1 MRIQMGSGIR
11 EKQFHNRV
19 AIVTGAG
26 QGIGFEIC
34 RQLAAQGARVVLNDV
49 EEALAQEA
57 ARTISQE
64 TMGTCVAVAGDVSDV
79 AFLQFLVQET
89 IQKFGQLDIAIDN
102 AGITLFGEF
111 LDYNAADFDQVLKVN
126 LGGTFFLAQA
136 AARQMKEQGRGGKL
150 LFMSS
155 VTGVQAHKH
164 LAAYGMTK
172 AGIQMLAKT
181 LVIELSDYR
190 INVNAL
196 APGAT
201 LTART
206 TAEKDYDK
214 IWAGLTP
221 IGKAASVEDI
231 ANAACFLVSSQA
243 DHITG
248 QTIVIDGGWTSISP
262 SPI

>member
-1 MRIQMGSGIR
+1 MT
-11 EKQFHNRV
+11 EKPFQNQV

-26 QGIGFEIC
+26 QGIGLEIC
-34 RQLAAQGARVVLNDV
+34 RQLSSQGAKVVLNDV
-49 EEALAQEA
+49 QESLAIDA
-57 ARTISQE
+57 AKEISKNNKSV
-64 TMGTCVAVAGDVSDV
+64 CIPVAGDVADV
-79 AFLQFLVQET
+79 NFLQFLVDEAV
-89 IQKFGQLDIAIDN
+89 KNFGQLNIAIAN
-102 AGITLFGEF
+102 AGITLFGDF
-111 LDYNAADFDQVLKVN
+111 LDYDQNDFDQVVNVN
-126 LGGTFFLAQA
+126 LRGTFFLAQA
-136 AARQMKEQGRGGKL
+136 AARQMKEQGQGGKL

-155 VTGVQAHKH
+155 VTGVQAHKN

-172 AGIQMLAKT
+172 AGIQMLAKN
-181 LVIELSDYR
+181 LVIELSSYK

-206 TAEKDYDK
+206 TAEKDYAD
-214 IWAGLTP
+214 IWAKLTP
-221 IGKAASVEDI
+221 IGKAASIEDI
-231 ANAACFLVSSQA
+231 AHAACFLVSSQA

>member
-1 MRIQMGSGIR
+1 MT
-11 EKQFHNRV
+11 KPFHNQV

-34 RQLAAQGARVVLNDV
+34 RQLASGGARVILNDLQGALA
-49 EEALAQEA
+49 EEAA
-57 ARTISQE
+57 ASINKDHKG
-64 TMGTCVAVAGDVSDV
+64 MCLPVGGDVSDASFLDALV
-79 AFLQFLVQET
+79 AEAVRS
-89 IQKFGQLDIAIDN
+89 FGQLNIAIAN
-102 AGITLFGEF
+102 AGITLFGDF
-111 LDYNAADFDQVLKVN
+111 LEYAVEDFNQVLNVN
-126 LGGTFFLAQA
+126 LRGTFFLAQA

-155 VTGVQAHKH
+155 VTGVQAHKN

-172 AGIQMLAKT
+172 AGIQMLAKN
-181 LVIELSDYR
+181 LVIELSPYQ

-206 TAEKDYDK
+206 VAEKDYEE
-214 IWAGLTP
+214 IWARLTP
-221 IGKAASVEDI
+221 IGKAASTEDI
-231 ANAACFLVSSQA
+231 ANAACFLVSPQA
-243 DHITG
+243 SHITG
-248 QTIVIDGGWTSISP
+248 QTLVIDGGWTSISP

>member
-1 MRIQMGSGIR
+1 MTD
-11 EKQFHNRV
+11 KQFQNQV

-34 RQLAAQGARVVLNDV
+34 RQLASQGARVILNDMQG
-49 EEALAQEA
+49 ALCEEA
-57 ARTISQE
+57 ARTIAKE
-64 TMGTCVAVAGDVSDV
+64 TKGVCLPLAGDVSDV
-79 AFLQFLVQET
+79 SFLHHLVGEAVKT
-89 IQKFGQLDIAIDN
+89 FGQLNIAIAN
-102 AGITLFGEF
+102 AGITLFGDF
-111 LDYNAADFDQVLKVN
+111 LEYNLEDFNKVVSVN

-136 AARQMKEQGRGGKL
+136 AARQMKEQGGGGKL

-155 VTGVQAHKH
+155 VTGVQAHKN

-172 AGIQMLAKT
+172 AGIQMLAKN
-181 LVIELSDYR
+181 LVIELSSYR

-206 TAEKDYDK
+206 VAEKDYEK

-221 IGKAASVEDI
+221 IGKAASIEDI
-231 ANAACFLVSSQA
+231 AHAACFLVSSNA

>member
-1 MRIQMGSGIR
+1 MSDQTFQN
-11 EKQFHNRV
+11 KV

-26 QGIGFEIC
+26 QGIGFDIC
-34 RQLAAQGARVVLNDV
+34 RQLAAQGARVILNDL
-49 EEALAQEA
+49 EESLAIEA
-57 ARTISQE
+57 AKRIRKE
-64 TMGTCVAVAGDVSDV
+64 NKAVCIPLAGDVSDV
-79 AFLQFLVQET
+79 SFLQYLVTEAVRN
-89 IQKFGQLDIAIDN
+89 FGQLDIAIAN
-102 AGITLFGEF
+102 AGITLFGDF
-111 LDYNAADFDQVLKVN
+111 LEYNADDFNQVVNVN
-126 LGGTFFLAQA
+126 LRGTFFLAQA
-136 AARQMKEQGRGGKL
+136 AARQMKEQGNGGKL

-155 VTGVQAHKH
+155 VTGVQAHKN

-172 AGIQMLAKT
+172 AGIQMLAKN
-181 LVIELSDYR
+181 LVIELSSHR

-206 TAEKDYDK
+206 TAEKDYEE
-214 IWAGLTP
+214 IWSRLTP
-221 IGKAASVEDI
+221 IGKPATTRDI

>member
-1 MRIQMGSGIR
+1 MT
-11 EKQFHNRV
+11 EKPFHNHV

-26 QGIGFEIC
+26 QGIGYEIC
-34 RQLAAQGARVVLNDV
+34 HQLAAQGAQVVLNDLQ
-49 EEALAQEA
+49 ESLAQDA
-57 ARTISQE
+57 VRKIIKDTK
-64 TMGTCVAVAGDVSDV
+64 GTCLAIAGDVSD
-79 AFLQFLVQET
+79 ADFLQYLVRET
-89 IQKFGQLDIAIDN
+89 VSKYGKLNIAVAN
-102 AGITLFGEF
+102 AGITLFGDF
-111 LDYNAADFDQVLKVN
+111 LEYNVEDFDKVLSVN
-126 LGGTFFLAQA
+126 LRGTFFLAQA
-136 AARQMKEQGRGGKL
+136 AARQMKEQGEGGKL

-155 VTGVQAHKH
+155 VTGVQAHKN

-172 AGIQMLAKT
+172 AGIQMLAKN
-181 LVIELSDYR
+181 LVIELSSYR

-201 LTART
+201 LTSRT
-206 TAEKDYDK
+206 TSEKDYEK

-221 IGKAASVEDI
+221 IGKAASIEDI
-231 ANAACFLVSSQA
+231 ANAACFLVSSKA

>member
-1 MRIQMGSGIR
+1 MTD
-11 EKQFHNRV
+11 KAFHNQV

-34 RQLAAQGARVVLNDV
+34 RQLAAQGAHVILNDLQ
-49 EEALAQEA
+49 ESLAQDA
-57 ARTISQE
+57 ARQISKD
-64 TMGTCVAVAGDVSDV
+64 TKGVCVPLAGDVSEVD
-79 AFLQFLVQET
+79 FLQFMVREAVS
-89 IQKFGQLDIAIDN
+89 KFGQLNIAIAN

-111 LDYNAADFDQVLKVN
+111 LEYNVDDFDKVLSVN
-126 LGGTFFLAQA
+126 LRGTFFLAQA
-136 AARQMKEQGRGGKL
+136 AARQMKDQGTGGKL

-155 VTGVQAHKH
+155 VTGVQAHKN

-172 AGIQMLAKT
+172 AGIQMLAKN
-181 LVIELSDYR
+181 LVIELSSAR

-201 LTART
+201 LTSRT
-206 TAEKDYDK
+206 TAEKDYEK

-221 IGKAASVEDI
+221 IGKAASIEDI
-231 ANAACFLVSSQA
+231 ANAACFLVSSKA

>member
-1 MRIQMGSGIR
+1 MTDRPFQN
-11 EKQFHNRV
+11 QV

-34 RQLAAQGARVVLNDV
+34 RQLAAQGAKVILNDV
-49 EEALAQEA
+49 QESLATDA
-57 ARTISQE
+57 AKEISKNNKSV
-64 TMGTCVAVAGDVSDV
+64 CIPVAGDVSEV
-79 AFLQFLVQET
+79 GFLQYLVDEAV
-89 IQKFGQLDIAIDN
+89 KNFGQLNIAIAN
-102 AGITLFGEF
+102 AGITLFGDF
-111 LDYNAADFDQVLKVN
+111 LEYDQEDFDKVVNVN
-126 LGGTFFLAQA
+126 LRGTFFLAQA
-136 AARQMKEQGRGGKL
+136 AARQMKEQGQGGKL

-155 VTGVQAHKH
+155 VTGVQAHKN

-172 AGIQMLAKT
+172 AGIQMLAKN
-181 LVIELSDYR
+181 LVIELSNYK

-201 LTART
+201 LTSRT
-206 TAEKDYDK
+206 TSEKDYEN
-214 IWAGLTP
+214 IWAKLTP
-221 IGKAASVEDI
+221 IGKAASIEDI
-231 ANAACFLVSSQA
+231 AHAACFLVSPHA

>member
-1 MRIQMGSGIR
+1 MTGKLFQN
-11 EKQFHNRV
+11 KV

-34 RQLAAQGARVVLNDV
+34 RQLAIQGAQVILNDL
-49 EEALAQEA
+49 EESLAKEA
-57 ARTISQE
+57 AKAITQQRGVCIPL
-64 TMGTCVAVAGDVSDV
+64 AGDVSDV
-79 AFLQFLVQET
+79 DFLQYLVDEAV
-89 IQKFGQLDIAIDN
+89 KNFGKLDIAVAN

-111 LDYNAADFDQVLKVN
+111 LDYDPADFNEVLNVN
-126 LGGTFFLAQA
+126 LRGTFFLAQSS
-136 AARQMKEQGRGGKL
+136 ARQMKQQGNGGKL

-155 VTGVQAHKH
+155 VTGVQAHKN

-172 AGIQMLAKT
+172 AGIQMLAKN
-181 LVIELSDYR
+181 LVIELSAYK

-201 LTART
+201 LTSRT
-206 TAEKDYDK
+206 VADKDYER
-214 IWAGLTP
+214 IWSTLTP
-221 IGKAASVEDI
+221 MGRPATIEDI
-231 ANAACFLVSSQA
+231 ANAATFLVSPQA
-243 DHITG
+243 DHISG

>member
-1 MRIQMGSGIR
+1 MADKSFQN
-11 EKQFHNRV
+11 KV

-34 RQLAAQGARVVLNDV
+34 RQLATEGAHVILNDV
-49 EEALAQEA
+49 QESLAQEA
-57 ARTISQE
+57 ASKIAKE
-64 TMGTCVAVAGDVSDV
+64 TRGNCIAMAGDVSD
-79 AFLQFLVQET
+79 AGFLHHIVHESVRN
-89 IQKFGQLDIAIDN
+89 FGQLNIAVAN
-102 AGITLFGEF
+102 AGITLFGDF
-111 LDYNAADFDQVLKVN
+111 LEYSPDDFNQVMNVN
-126 LGGTFFLAQA
+126 LRGTFFLAQA
-136 AARQMKEQGRGGKL
+136 AARQMKEQGIGGKL

-155 VTGVQAHKH
+155 VTGVQAHKN

-172 AGIQMLAKT
+172 AAIQMLAKN
-181 LVIELSDYR
+181 LVIELSPYK

-206 TAEKDYDK
+206 TAEKDYEK

-221 IGKAASVEDI
+221 IGKAASIEDI
-231 ANAACFLVSSQA
+231 ANAASFLVSSKA

>member
-1 MRIQMGSGIR
+1 MSD
-11 EKQFHNRV
+11 KSFHNQV

-34 RQLAAQGARVVLNDV
+34 RQLAAGGATVILNDLQ
-49 EEALAQEA
+49 ESLAAEA
-57 ARTISQE
+57 AEKISKE
-64 TMGTCVAVAGDVSDV
+64 NKSVCLPLAGDVSDV
-79 AFLQFLVQET
+79 EFLQRLVSEAVT
-89 IQKFGQLDIAIDN
+89 RYGQLNIAIAN
-102 AGITLFGEF
+102 AGITLFGDF
-111 LDYNAADFDQVLKVN
+111 LEYDADDFNSVVSVN
-126 LGGTFFLAQA
+126 LRGTFFLAQA
-136 AARQMKEQGRGGKL
+136 AARQMKEQGKGGKL

-155 VTGVQAHKH
+155 VTGVQAHKN

-172 AGIQMLAKT
+172 AGIQMLAKN
-181 LVIELSDYR
+181 LVIELSGYK

-201 LTART
+201 LTERT
-206 TAEKDYDK
+206 MLEKDYEK
-214 IWAGLTP
+214 IWSGLTP
-221 IGKAASVEDI
+221 IGKPASIEDI
-231 ANAACFLVSSQA
+231 ANAACFLVSSKA

>member
-1 MRIQMGSGIR
+1 MN
-11 EKQFHNRV
+11 EKFFKNQV

-34 RQLAAQGARVVLNDV
+34 RQLAAKGARVVLNDLQ
-49 EEALAQEA
+49 ESLAREA
-57 ARTISQE
+57 AQTINKENKSA
-64 TMGTCVAVAGDVSDV
+64 CLPIAGDVSEV
-79 AFLQFLVQET
+79 EFLQFLVREAVNH
-89 IQKFGQLDIAIDN
+89 FGQLNIAIAN
-102 AGITLFGEF
+102 AGITLFGDF
-111 LDYNAADFDQVLKVN
+111 LEYEAEDFNSVVNVN
-126 LGGTFFLAQA
+126 LRGTFFLAQS
-136 AARQMKEQGRGGKL
+136 AARQMKSQGQGGKL

-155 VTGVQAHKH
+155 VTGIQAHKN

-172 AGIQMLAKT
+172 AGIQMLAKN
-181 LVIELSDYR
+181 LVIELSSHK

-206 TAEKDYDK
+206 VADK
-214 IWAGLTP
+214 EYERIWADLTP
-221 IGKAASVEDI
+221 IGQAASIEDI
-231 ANAACFLVSSQA
+231 AHAACFLVSPQA
-243 DHITG
+243 SHITG

>member
-1 MRIQMGSGIR
+1 MT
-11 EKQFHNRV
+11 EKPFQNQV

-26 QGIGFEIC
+26 QGIGLEIC
-34 RQLAAQGARVVLNDV
+34 RQLSSQGAKVVLNDV
-49 EEALAQEA
+49 QESLAIDA
-57 ARTISQE
+57 AKGISKNNKSV
-64 TMGTCVAVAGDVSDV
+64 CIPVAGDVADV
-79 AFLQFLVQET
+79 NFLQFLVDQAV
-89 IQKFGQLDIAIDN
+89 KNFGQLNIAIAN
-102 AGITLFGEF
+102 AGITLFGDF
-111 LDYNAADFDQVLKVN
+111 LDYDQSDFDQVVNVN
-126 LGGTFFLAQA
+126 LRGTFFLAQA
-136 AARQMKEQGRGGKL
+136 AARQMKEQGEGGKL

-155 VTGVQAHKH
+155 VTGVQAHKN

-172 AGIQMLAKT
+172 AGIQMLAKN
-181 LVIELSDYR
+181 LVIELSSYK

-206 TAEKDYDK
+206 TAEKDYES
-214 IWAGLTP
+214 IWAKLTP
-221 IGKAASVEDI
+221 IGKAASIEDI
-231 ANAACFLVSSQA
+231 AHAACFLVSSQA

>member
-1 MRIQMGSGIR
+1 MTD
-11 EKQFHNRV
+11 KTFHNQV

-34 RQLAAQGARVVLNDV
+34 RQLAAQGARVILNDLQ
-49 EEALAQEA
+49 ESLAQDA
-57 ARTISQE
+57 ARTISKE
-64 TMGTCVAVAGDVSDV
+64 TKGTCMAVSGDVSDV
-79 AFLQFLVQET
+79 SFLQHLVDEAVN
-89 IQKFGQLDIAIDN
+89 KYGQLTIAIAN
-102 AGITLFGEF
+102 AGITLFGDF
-111 LDYNAADFDQVLKVN
+111 LDYNVDDFDKVLSVN
-126 LGGTFFLAQA
+126 LRGTFFLAQA
-136 AARQMKEQGRGGKL
+136 AARQMKEQGEGGKL

-155 VTGVQAHKH
+155 VTGVQAHKN

-172 AGIQMLAKT
+172 AGIQMLAKN
-181 LVIELSDYR
+181 LVIELSNYQ

-206 TAEKDYDK
+206 TAEKDYEK

-221 IGKAASVEDI
+221 IGRAASIEDI
-231 ANAACFLVSSQA
+231 ANAACFLVSQKA
-243 DHITG
+243 NHITG

>member
-1 MRIQMGSGIR
+1 MND
-11 EKQFHNRV
+11 KPFHNKV

-26 QGIGFEIC
+26 QGIGYEIC
-34 RQLAAQGARVVLNDV
+34 KQLAIQGAHVILNDV
-49 EEALAQEA
+49 EESLANEA
-57 ARTISQE
+57 ARTISAE
-64 TMGTCVAVAGDVSDV
+64 SKGVCVAVAGDVSDTD
-79 AFLQFLVQET
+79 FPGYLVRESVSR
-89 IQKFGQLDIAIDN
+89 FGQLNIAIAN

-111 LDYNAADFDQVLKVN
+111 LEYNAEDFNRVLSVN

-136 AARQMKEQGRGGKL
+136 AARQMKEQGSGGKL

-155 VTGVQAHKH
+155 VTGVQAHKN

-181 LVIELSDYR
+181 LVIELSPYG

-206 TAEKDYDK
+206 TSEEGYEK
-214 IWAGLTP
+214 IWSELTP
-221 IGKAASVEDI
+221 IGKPASAEDI
-231 ANAACFLVSSQA
+231 AHAAAFLVSSKA

-248 QTIVIDGGWTSISP
+248 QTLVIDGGWTSISP

>member
-1 MRIQMGSGIR
+1 MTGKIFQN
-11 EKQFHNRV
+11 KV

-34 RQLAAQGARVVLNDV
+34 RQLATQGAHVILNDL
-49 EEALAQEA
+49 EESLAKEA
-57 ARTISQE
+57 AKTITQLK
-64 TMGTCVAVAGDVSDV
+64 GNCIPVPGDVSDV
-79 AFLQFLVQET
+79 DFLQYLVDEAV
-89 IQKFGQLDIAIDN
+89 KNFGKLDIAVAN
-102 AGITLFGEF
+102 AGITLFGDF
-111 LDYNAADFDQVLKVN
+111 LEYDAADFNEVLNVN
-126 LGGTFFLAQA
+126 LRGTFFLAQS
-136 AARQMKEQGRGGKL
+136 AARQMKQQGLGGKL

-155 VTGVQAHKH
+155 VTGVQAHKN

-172 AGIQMLAKT
+172 AGIQMLAKN
-181 LVIELSDYR
+181 LVIELSAYK

-201 LTART
+201 LTSRT
-206 TAEKDYDK
+206 VADKEYEKT
-214 IWAGLTP
+214 WSALTP
-221 IGKAASVEDI
+221 IGRPATIEDI
-231 ANAACFLVSSQA
+231 ANAASFLVSSQA

>member
-1 MRIQMGSGIR
+1 MND
-11 EKQFHNRV
+11 KPFHNKV

-26 QGIGFEIC
+26 QGIGYEIC
-34 RQLAAQGARVVLNDV
+34 KALAAKGARVLLNDIG
-49 EEALAQEA
+49 EALSAEA
-57 ARTISQE
+57 ARAISGE
-64 TMGTCVAVAGDVSDV
+64 TRGTCVPVAGDVSD
-79 AFLQFLVQET
+79 AKFLEYLVQQSVER
-89 IQKFGQLDIAIDN
+89 FGQLDIAVAN

-111 LDYNAADFDQVLKVN
+111 LDYSVEDFDKVLRVN

-136 AARQMKEQGRGGKL
+136 AARQMKAQGVGGKL

-155 VTGVQAHKH
+155 VTGVQAHKN
-164 LAAYGMTK
+164 LGAYGMTK
-172 AGIQMLAKT
+172 AGIQMLAKN
-181 LVIELSDYR
+181 LVIELSQYK

-206 TAEKDYDK
+206 VVEKDYER
-214 IWAGLTP
+214 IWADLTP
-221 IGKAASVEDI
+221 IGRPATTQDI
-231 ANAACFLVSSQA
+231 AHAACFLVSPEA

-248 QTIVIDGGWTSISP
+248 QTIIIDGGWTSISP

>member
-1 MRIQMGSGIR
+1 MID
-11 EKQFHNRV
+11 KAFHNKV

-34 RQLAAQGARVVLNDV
+34 RQLAAQGAHVILNDLQDS
-49 EEALAQEA
+49 LAHEA
-57 ARTISQE
+57 AVSITKE
-64 TMGTCVAVAGDVSDV
+64 TKGNCIALAGDVADV
-79 AFLQFLVQET
+79 DFLNYLVEQAV
-89 IQKFGQLDIAIDN
+89 QNFGQLNIAVAN
-102 AGITLFGEF
+102 AGITLFGDF
-111 LDYNAADFDQVLKVN
+111 LEYPPEDFNKVMNVN

-136 AARQMKEQGRGGKL
+136 AARQMKDQGAGGKL

-155 VTGVQAHKH
+155 VTGVQAHKN
-164 LAAYGMTK
+164 LAAYGMSK
-172 AGIQMLAKT
+172 AAIQMLAKN
-181 LVIELSDYR
+181 LVIELSSYK

-206 TAEKDYDK
+206 TAEKDYER

-221 IGKAASVEDI
+221 IGNAASIEDI
-231 ANAACFLVSSQA
+231 ANAACFLVSSKA